1 MSLGKDG
8 ERVAKRYLES
18 LGFEFVAENYRY
30 NRAETDLIF
39 KDESKKRLIF
49 IEVKTRRTKTFGEPE
64 ESVTEKKQEQ
74 ILKSAEGFLMTH
86 TEYDDYEK
94 RFDVMAIMIE
104 DGKEKI
110 NHIENAF

>member
-8 ERVAKRYLES
+8 EAIAKRYFES
-18 LGFEFVAENYRY
+18 LGYEFVAENYRY

-104 DGKEKI
+104 GGKEKI

>member
-1 MSLGKDG
+1 MSLGRTG
-8 ERVAKRYLES
+8 EVIAKKYFES

-30 NRAETDLIF
+30 QRAETDLIF
-39 KDESKKRLIF
+39 KDEKSKRIIF

-74 ILKSAEGFLMTH
+74 MIKSAQGFLMTYP
-86 TEYDDYEK
+86 EYDDYEK

>member
-8 ERVAKRYLES
+8 EAIAKKYFES
-18 LGFEFVAENYRY
+18 LDYEFVAENYRY
-30 NRAETDLIF
+30 SRAETDLIF
-39 KDESKKRLIF
+39 KDESKKLLVF